1 MNVLP
6 TAGISANSVN
16 SNENARE
23 GNTATS
29 VNDSLADKEAFLQL
43 LVAQLKNQDPLN
55 PADGV
60 EFLAQLAQFSALEQ
74 LMGIRSEI
82 KALRDDA
89 AVAASESGSSGVP
102 AQ

>member
-6 TAGISANSVN
+6 TAGIWANRVE
-16 SNENARE
+16 SNENAPD
-23 GNTATS
+23 GNSTT
-29 VNDSLADKEAFLQL
+29 DSLADKEAFLQL

-89 AVAASESGSSGVP
+89 AVAASETGSPDVP